1 MLVRVL
7 EAVLLAAALLVA
19 ALVVD
24 EFLTTPAPSDL
35 SPSDLDSAWGAN
47 PTEQSTGVNWDCN
60 DVMAEQGGNVCTQ
73 QTCYLGDCTEGNT
86 CVYCATNAENS
97 MLYFEFVE
105 EQGTTRARSAAG
117 CFGEGLAS
125 QGFSVWDCDA
135 SVTATSCPTAS
146 VMSEQ

>member
-47 PTEQSTGVNWDCN
+47 PTEQSTRVNWDCN

-86 CVYCATNAENS
+86 CVYCATNAENFHA
-97 MLYFEFVE
+97 LFRVH
-105 EQGTTRARSAAG
+105 GTRVQPERGRLRAALERDLRARVLG
-117 CFGEGLAS
+117 
-125 QGFSVWDCDA
+125 WDCDA